1 MDVKNGFAN
10 VFQFLS
16 LISDNL
22 GGVNTVSM
30 VFGFFCKQMAA
41 NQKIQIIKKY
51 FLERPDI
58 LKYFS
63 CLKQSKQLQELLVW
77 IFQKCSLYVNW
88 K

>member
-51 FLERPDI
+51 FLER
-58 LKYFS
+58 
-63 CLKQSKQLQELLVW
+63 
-77 IFQKCSLYVNW
+77 
-88 K
+88 